1 MKDIVIIGGGRLGT
15 ALGHALTDAGMKV
28 KAVAD
33 RSPAAAGKALRSIG
47 RGSATS
53 DNVRAA
59 RAGQVLFLCVPDA
72 SIAGVAE
79 ELAASDID
87 WRGKLV
93 FHCSGLLSSS
103 VLGPLRRRGARTASS
118 HPAQSFPANGP
129 KPFPFRGIHVGV
141 EGQAQAIAW
150 LRPVLRRLGAE
161 PFRLRP
167 GDKPLYHAAC
177 SLASNHIVALL
188 DVARGLLQDAGFSN
202 KKALAILLPLAEGTL
217 HNVNKVGPEA
227 ALTGP
232 IVRGDVATVKKHLD
246 ALKPKP
252 RVREIYKALGLL
264 ALSLAEKNLESPKV
278 RALKRLLAGK

>member
-1 MKDIVIIGGGRLGT
+1 MKDIIIIGAGRLGT

-118 HPAQSFPANGP
+118 HPAQSFPAKGA
-129 KPFPFRGIHVGV
+129 KPFPFRGIQVGV

-188 DVARGLLQDAGFSN
+188 DVGFSN
-202 KKALAILLPLAEGTL
+202 KKALAILLPLAQGTL

-232 IVRGDVATVKKHLD
+232 IVRGDAATVQKHLD